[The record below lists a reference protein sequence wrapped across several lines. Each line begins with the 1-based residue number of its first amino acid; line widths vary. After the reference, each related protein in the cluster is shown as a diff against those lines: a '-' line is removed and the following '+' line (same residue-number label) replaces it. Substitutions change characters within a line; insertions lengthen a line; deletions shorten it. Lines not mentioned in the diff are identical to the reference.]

1 MTQQNLYQLLGLQRS
16 ASLEE
21 IKKAYRQLAKRH
33 HPDRTQNNP
42 RDTEIFKAVA
52 MAFATLSNPEKRA
65 EYDRTLGTSERPA
78 AASQGRRSQTSRAG
92 FSRSQGPFGD
102 ILEEF
107 FQGWGG
113 WTPEQDERLLD
124 ITLTSQEARTGVT
137 VPVEIPWKEQ
147 CPLCRGTG
155 LAPFSI
161 CGGCRGSGCALGGRR
176 ISLTIPPGISSGTT
190 QRICLAHNQLTIR
203 VRVKVR

>member
-1 MTQQNLYQLLGLQRS
+1 MKQSNLYQLLGLQRD

-42 RDTEIFKAVA
+42 HDTEIFKAVA
-52 MAFATLSNPEKRA
+52 VAFATLSNPEKRA
-65 EYDRTLGTSERPA
+65 EYDRTLIASERQATP
-78 AASQGRRSQTSRAG
+78 SQSRRAQTSGSGFTRSQA
-92 FSRSQGPFGD
+92 PFGD
-102 ILEEF
+102 IIEEF

-113 WTPEQDERLLD
+113 WAHERDDRLLD
-124 ITLTSQEARTGVT
+124 ITLTSQEARAGTT
-137 VPVEIPWKEQ
+137 VPVDIPWKAQ
-147 CPLCRGTG
+147 CPLCQGTG

-161 CGGCRGSGCALGGRR
+161 CSGCRGSGFALGERR
-176 ISLTIPPGISSGTT
+176 ISLTIPPGVSSGTT